1 MNTKLNQCNISN
13 IDLSE
18 VGNRWQVKGD
28 RLYLSDDFKL
38 KALGLEV
45 QYYKTGSVS
54 GATQDGEPISNSQ
67 ATRLIEGCRRAWVD
81 LETGELRDCTR
92 SEAEERLV
100 EAINAVV
107 EEEEIREYWSDVE
120 DEIDAATN
128 PLTAVQYGWDPSA
141 VITPENESIVMGSK
155 KHFHI
160 LSMEDVQC
168 LALNAKKVRG
178 RIWPKV
184 QAAMDTTKLPVE
196 PWSIKPF
203 VDEAVAEFVEE
214 YSRDAE
220 TFTDVCGFEWKE
232 DERTLHFQATG
243 KSEDRHFFIKYD
255 SRDRGTLKM
264 ITPGAR
270 WDETTISDEDQPGVR
285 FCPVHRPGTGH
296 DSEAEV
302 KAFFEGRLFYW
313 HRNEL
318 IYSFT
323 R

>member
-81 LETGELRDCTR
+81 LETGELRDC
-92 SEAEERLV
+92 
-100 EAINAVV
+100 
-107 EEEEIREYWSDVE
+107 
-120 DEIDAATN
+120 
-128 PLTAVQYGWDPSA
+128 
-141 VITPENESIVMGSK
+141 
-155 KHFHI
+155 
-160 LSMEDVQC
+160 
-168 LALNAKKVRG
+168 
-178 RIWPKV
+178 
-184 QAAMDTTKLPVE
+184 
-196 PWSIKPF
+196 
-203 VDEAVAEFVEE
+203 
-214 YSRDAE
+214 
-220 TFTDVCGFEWKE
+220 
-232 DERTLHFQATG
+232 
-243 KSEDRHFFIKYD
+243 FFIKYD